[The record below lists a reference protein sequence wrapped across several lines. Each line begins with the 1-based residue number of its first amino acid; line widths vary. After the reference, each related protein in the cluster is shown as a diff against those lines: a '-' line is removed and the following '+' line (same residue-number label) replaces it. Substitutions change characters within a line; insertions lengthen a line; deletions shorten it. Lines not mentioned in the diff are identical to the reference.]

1 MSVNSLTS
9 SVNPFYTSL
18 LSSTATTSGSA
29 SSGASGLASENTFYN
44 LLVTQLTNQD
54 PLNPMSNS
62 QLSSQLAQF
71 SVANG
76 VQAIQGSLGSLMGQ
90 INQNQG
96 LQAASLIGQ
105 SVTTSGN
112 QLTLSGGTSTGAY
125 DLSSGASAVDV
136 LVQDGTG
143 QTLAVLPQG
152 PQVAGMQYFNWNG
165 TDASGNALPAGTYR
179 FSVQASGPNGQSVG
193 STPYRTGVVSGVTL
207 GTAGA
212 GPTLQLQ
219 GQQGP
224 VPFSAVQN
232 IL

>member
-9 SVNPFYTSL
+9 SVNPFYASL
-18 LSSTATTSGSA
+18 QSSSAASSGSA

-76 VQAIQGSLGSLMGQ
+76 VQAIQGSLSSLMGQ

-96 LQAASLIGQ
+96 LQAASLIGK

-112 QLTLSGGTSTGAY
+112 QLTLNGGTSMGAY

-136 LVQDGTG
+136 LVQNSAG

-152 PQVAGMQYFNWNG
+152 AQAAGMQSFSWNG
-165 TDASGNALPAGTYR
+165 ADVSGNVLPSGTYQ
-179 FSVQASGPNGQSVG
+179 FSVQASGANGQTVS
-193 STPYRTGVVSGVTL
+193 STPYMAGVVNGVTL
-207 GTAGA
+207 GAA
-212 GPTLQLQ
+212 GPNLELQ
-219 GQQGP
+219 GRQGS

-232 IL
+232 II

>member
-9 SVNPFYTSL
+9 SINPFYASL
-18 LSSTATTSGSA
+18 QSNSAASSGSA

-76 VQAIQGSLGSLMGQ
+76 VQAIQGSLSSLMGQ

-96 LQAASLIGQ
+96 LQAASR
-105 SVTTSGN
+105 N
-112 QLTLSGGTSTGAY
+112 QLTLNGGTSMGAY

-136 LVQDGTG
+136 LIQNSAG

-152 PQVAGMQYFNWNG
+152 AQAAGMQSFSWNG
-165 TDASGNALPAGTYR
+165 ADASGNALPSGTYQ
-179 FSVQASGPNGQSVG
+179 FSVQASGANGQSVS
-193 STPYRTGVVSGVTL
+193 STPYMAGVVSGVTL
-207 GTAGA
+207 GAA
-212 GPTLQLQ
+212 GPTLELQ
-219 GQQGP
+219 GQQGS

-232 IL
+232 II

>member
-9 SVNPFYTSL
+9 SINPFYASL
-18 LSSTATTSGSA
+18 QSNSATTSGSA

-76 VQAIQGSLGSLMGQ
+76 VQAIQGSLSSLMGQ

-96 LQAASLIGQ
+96 LQAASLIGK

-112 QLTLSGGTSTGAY
+112 QLILSGSTSTGAY
-125 DLSSGASAVDV
+125 DLSSGANAVDV
-136 LVQDGTG
+136 LVQNSAG

-152 PQVAGMQYFNWNG
+152 PQAAGMQSFSWNG
-165 TDASGNALPAGTYR
+165 ADASGNVLPAGTYQ
-179 FSVQASGPNGQSVG
+179 FSVQARGTNGQNVS
-193 STPYRTGVVSGVTL
+193 SAPYMTGVVNGVTL

-212 GPTLQLQ
+212 GPTLELQ
-219 GQQGP
+219 GQQGS
-224 VPFSAVQN
+224 VPFSAIQN
-232 IL
+232 II